1 MNNSF
6 SELEQLTLTLNH
18 FTSHLHFAPPS
29 RQRMTQ
35 LAPRRPDCWFL
46 SGSPTHSVSHWRPPA
61 EYSCP
66 AFSHSGANWMM
77 SLMFA
82 QTHLK
87 LIGLLYDHLQLL
99 MLAQA
104 GAAHLGHLLL
114 LCTHQWLVLIGVTWE
129 HTHTNYNS
137 FYNSKF
143 LEKTHKITFIVEN
156 STKQNVHHLAKTF

>member
-18 FTSHLHFAPPS
+18 FTSHLHFAPLS

-35 LAPRRPDCWFL
+35 LAPRQPDCWFL

-66 AFSHSGANWMM
+66 AFSHSDANSMM
-77 SLMFA
+77 LMFA

-87 LIGLLYDHLQLL
+87 LIGLLYDHFQLL
-99 MLAQA
+99 MFTQA

-137 FYNSKF
+137 FHTSQK
-143 LEKTHKITFIVEN
+143 KITFIVLN

>member
-18 FTSHLHFAPPS
+18 FTSHLHSAPPS

-35 LAPRRPDCWFL
+35 LAPRRPDRWLL
-46 SGSPTHSVSHWRPPA
+46 SGSHPRSVSHWRPPA
-61 EYSCP
+61 QYSCP
-66 AFSHSGANWMM
+66 AFSHSDANAMM
-77 SLMFA
+77 LLVFA

-99 MLAQA
+99 MFAQA

-129 HTHTNYNS
+129 HTHTTLQLLPYLQI
-137 FYNSKF
+137 FRK
-143 LEKTHKITFIVEN
+143 KIIVLN